1 MRQMLAVAAFS
12 VVLAG
17 TAQAQSGEVYKIG
30 DGITSPALIKEVK
43 PVYTKAAMDR
53 KVQGSVALEAV
64 ILEDGTVG
72 DTRVK
77 RTLDEDLDQEAIKAA
92 KQWRFKP
99 GMKDGKAV
107 PVQVEIELTFELRDK
122 K

>member
-1 MRQMLAVAAFS
+1 MRHMLAVAAFS
-12 VVLAG
+12 VVLVG

-30 DGITSPALIKEVK
+30 QGITSPVLIKEVK

-53 KVQGSVALEAV
+53 KVQGSVELEAV

-72 DTRVK
+72 DTRVT
-77 RTLDEDLDQEAIKAA
+77 RSLDDDLDQEAIKAA
-92 KQWRFKP
+92 KQWRFRP

-107 PVQVEIELTFELRDK
+107 PVQVDIELTFALRDK